1 MLCAY
6 IAYLQVYRISELRH
20 VQLELVFITR
30 AIFILAV
37 LSFTYLWLFLFLS
50 MIIHKKSTWGSILN
64 VHTLK
69 HCIIFKEYLKARY
82 SMDDAMDIVKHL
94 RLVPQTK
101 VKGKSLLSFISYTYK
116 TYTHARVYLL
126 LWYAGIICPNVK
138 CLCKWYTS
146 NKENIVIK
154 ELSSPFCGISFIN

>member
-37 LSFTYLWLFLFLS
+37 LSFSYLWLFLFLS
-50 MIIHKKSTWGSILN
+50 IIIHTKSTWGSILN

-101 VKGKSLLSFISYTYK
+101 VKGKSLLSFISYIYK
-116 TYTHARVYLL
+116 THTHTHTQEYI
-126 LWYAGIICPNVK
+126 YC
-138 CLCKWYTS
+138 
-146 NKENIVIK
+146 
-154 ELSSPFCGISFIN
+154 CGMQG